1 MLNEVAYLLSN
12 KHIDTKSIDKD
23 LERFGFFGDAA
34 EAMGRRLIG
43 LGLALAFLT
52 LCAAVAAFKVT
63 SVEFSDV
70 LILVAASVIGG
81 YLALNIG
88 ANDVANNVGPA
99 VGARILSLT
108 GALLIA
114 AICESAGALLAGGE
128 VVSTVSREIFSP
140 EDVPDNFSFMQA
152 MLTAMVAAALWIN
165 FATYVGAPVSTTH
178 SIIGG
183 IVGSGIAA
191 SSIDAINWTTFS
203 AIAASWVFSPVLG
216 GLVAAALMAFI
227 NSRLVYVE
235 DKLEAARFWL
245 PALLGML
252 GGVFSAYVLFKATDR
267 ASVVPDWMALA
278 LSLGIGSVIWL
289 GYRRYVASQSY
300 DLQNNAR
307 ALRDLFTV
315 PLMVTAA
322 LLSFA
327 HGANDVANAI
337 GPLAAIVHSQSL
349 ELQDLSIW
357 LGTTEEASVP
367 YWVIAVGAFGISAG
381 LLLFGRRL
389 VMVVGKKITK
399 LSPIRAF
406 CITLA
411 TAATVLTASALGLPV
426 STTHIA
432 VGAVF
437 GVGFYREWHRNKY
450 IAQGGTLRQRKFVRN
465 REERRRRLLVRRTA
479 LFSIVA
485 AWIVTVPAA
494 ALLAATLFNAL
505 NLFWS

>member
-1 MLNEVAYLLSN
+1 MLSN

-23 LERFGFFGDAA
+23 LERLGFFGDAA
-34 EAMGRRLIG
+34 EAMGRRLSG
-43 LGLALAFLT
+43 LGLALVFLT
-52 LCAAVAAFKVT
+52 LCVAVAAFTVT
-63 SVEFSDV
+63 SVELSDA
-70 LILVAASVIGG
+70 LILASASAIAG
-81 YLALNIG
+81 YMALNIG

-99 VGARILSLT
+99 VGARVLSLT
-108 GALLIA
+108 GALVIA

-128 VVSTVSREIFSP
+128 VVSTVSRDIFSP
-140 EDVPDNFSFMQA
+140 DDVPDSFSFVQA

-165 FATYVGAPVSTTH
+165 FATYVGTPVSTTH

-183 IVGSGIAA
+183 IVGAGIAA
-191 SSIDAINWTTFS
+191 SSVAAINWTTFS
-203 AIAASWVFSPVLG
+203 AIAATWVISPVLG

-227 NSRLVYVE
+227 NARLLYVD

-245 PALLGML
+245 PALLGAL
-252 GGVFSAYVLFKATDR
+252 GGVFSAYVFFKATDR
-267 ASVVPDWMALA
+267 ASMVPDWLA
-278 LSLGIGSVIWL
+278 LPLSLAIGFVIWW
-289 GYRRYVASQSY
+289 GYRRIVASQLY
-300 DLQNNAR
+300 DLENSAR
-307 ALRDLFTV
+307 ALRDLFTI

-337 GPLAAIVHSQSL
+337 GPLAAIVQSQSL
-349 ELQDLSIW
+349 ELQDLSTWFGSVEETRVPIW
-357 LGTTEEASVP
+357 VT
-367 YWVIAVGAFGISAG
+367 AVGAFGISAG

-389 VMVVGKKITK
+389 VTVVGKKITK

-411 TAATVLTASALGLPV
+411 TAATVLTASGLGLPV

-437 GVGFYREWHRNKY
+437 GVGFYREWHRNRY
-450 IAQGGTLRQRKFVRN
+450 IPEGGKLRQRKFVRN

-479 LFSIVA
+479 LISIVA

-494 ALLAATLFNAL
+494 ALLAAVLYNIL
-505 NLFWS
+505 GYFWT